1 MTINLLTEYSL
12 WYAPLALLVGAIYAF
27 WLYTQRNSWTL
38 ELNRFLAILRFVL
51 VTWICLLLLNPF
63 FRQITNFSE
72 KPVVVLAIDNS
83 QSIPL
88 STDST
93 AIRKILLELD
103 KTKEKLIEKGYEVVT
118 RTFSESA
125 DPAMPSAVRFDS
137 KSTNLNG
144 LLKNIR
150 QTYEN
155 RNLASVLLFS
165 DGIYNQDISPLYVPY
180 NMTINTLAIGDT
192 VRKPDLNVRAVFHNK
207 IAYLGNKFPIVV
219 EVINSGFVGSNAK
232 IELLQNGKVLDS
244 RNVSFSKDNLPQT
257 LEFLAT
263 ATEKG
268 LQHFVIRLQSLDNEF
283 TTQNNFKDIYL
294 EVMDSRE
301 KILLLAGS
309 PHPDIKAIRA
319 AVEKNENYQF
329 DWHIPTISS
338 SEKYKDSE
346 KYDLV
351 IAYQIPDARG
361 NANALLQKYQQNGTP
376 ILYVVGS
383 STSPT
388 LFNAST
394 NLVKVPNTAQ
404 IDKVIP
410 SYNVRFER
418 FTFDEEKKATLSKY
432 PPLSVLFGNYQI
444 TNGTEVILYQ
454 QVGAVKTEKPLLV
467 VKEENGKKTG
477 AILGEGIWQWALQ
490 EYAKNEKQDTF
501 NELINKV
508 LQYLSSKE
516 DKRRFRVNTSATEY
530 MDSETVVFE
539 TETYNKIYEKIFRQ
553 KIDLVLTNE
562 ERKTFSYNYTNVSDD
577 FRYKIN
583 GLGKG
588 IYRYRASTI
597 LDGKTE
603 IATGEFTVKAVELE
617 ALSTTADF
625 GLLRQLAKQTQGQF
639 FQSTDLEALKTHLLS
654 KDAISILH
662 ASENIE
668 GIMNLKWIFFILL
681 FLASLEWF
689 LRKFKGGY

>member
-12 WYAPLALLVGAIYAF
+12 WYAPLALLVGAFYAF

-38 ELNRFLAILRFVL
+38 ALNRFLAILRFVL

-88 STDST
+88 TTDST
-93 AIRKILLELD
+93 VIRQVLLELD
-103 KTKEKLIEKGYEVVT
+103 KTKEKLVEKGYEVIT

-125 DPAMPSAVRFDS
+125 DPAAPSAVRFDS

-180 NMTINTLAIGDT
+180 NMTINTLGIGDT
-192 VRKPDLNVRAVFHNK
+192 IRKPDLNVRAAFHNK

-219 EVINSGFVGSNAK
+219 EVINSGFVGSNTK
-232 IELLQNGKVLDS
+232 LELLQNGKILDTK
-244 RNVSFSKDNLPQT
+244 NISFTKDNLPQT
-257 LEFLAT
+257 IEFLAT

-301 KILLLAGS
+301 KILLLANA
-309 PHPDIKAIRA
+309 PHPDIKAIRT

-351 IAYQIPDARG
+351 IAYQIPDNRG
-361 NANALLQKYQQNGTP
+361 NLNALLQKYQQNNTP

-383 STSPT
+383 ATNPA

-394 NLVKVPNTAQ
+394 NLVKIPNTAQ

-410 SYNVRFER
+410 SYNARFER
-418 FTFDEEKKATLSKY
+418 FTFDDEKKATLNKY

-454 QVGAVKTEKPLLV
+454 QVGAVKTEKPLWV
-467 VKEENGKKTG
+467 VKEENGKKSG

-490 EYAKNEKQDTF
+490 EYAKNEKQETF

-516 DKRRFRVNTSATEY
+516 DKRRFRLNTSATEY

-539 TETYNKIYEKIFRQ
+539 TETYNKIYEKIFGQ

-562 ERKTFSYNYTNVSDD
+562 EGKTFSYNYTNVSDD

-588 IYRYRASTI
+588 IYRYRASTV

-603 IATGEFTVKAVELE
+603 ITTGEFTIKAVQLE
-617 ALSTTADF
+617 ALNTTADF
-625 GLLRQLAKQTQGQF
+625 GFLRQLAKQTQGQF
-639 FQSTDLEALKTHLLS
+639 FQSTDLEALKAHLLS
-654 KDAISILH
+654 KEAVSVLH
-662 ASENIE
+662 SSENIE
-668 GIMNLKWIFFILL
+668 SIMNLKWIFFILV